1 MPVTRAQKEAQLTE
15 LKEKMSKAESMMFAQ
30 YIGLKVSEVGELRQ
44 KLREANAEMKVA
56 KKTLMRLATKASNLP
71 EISEKNL
78 TGPVACI
85 FSFADPLSGAQVAF
99 KFAKDHA
106 QVKIIGGIYD
116 GKLLT
121 KEEAIEMAKM
131 PGREQL
137 LAMFAS
143 MLRSPLVSF
152 ASMCS
157 SPLTGMARGLSEL
170 AKKNAAAAPA
180 PAAAPQTPPSAS

>member
-15 LKEKMSKAESMMFAQ
+15 LKEKMAKAQSMMFAQ
-30 YIGLKVSEVGELRQ
+30 YIGLTVSEAGELRQ

-56 KKTLMRLATKASNLP
+56 KKTLMRLATKDAGLP
-71 EISEKNL
+71 EIVEKNL
-78 TGPVACI
+78 EGPVACI
-85 FSFADPLSGAQVAF
+85 FSFSDPLSGAQVAF

-106 QVKIIGGIYD
+106 QVKLIGGIYN

-121 KEEAIEMAKM
+121 KEDAVEMAKM

-137 LAMFAS
+137 LAMFAA
-143 MLRSPLVSF
+143 MLQSPLVSF

-170 AKKNAAAAPA
+170 AKKKE
-180 PAAAPQTPPSAS
+180 TSPSAS

>member
-1 MPVTRAQKEAQLTE
+1 MAVTRAQKEATLTE
-15 LKEKMSKAESMMFAQ
+15 LKERMSKAQSMMFAQ
-30 YIGLKVSEVGELRQ
+30 YIGLKVGEIGELRQ

-56 KKTLMRLATKASNLP
+56 KKTLMRLAAKDAKLP
-71 EISEKNL
+71 DISEKNL
-78 TGPVACI
+78 TGPIACI

-106 QVKIIGGIYD
+106 QVKLIGGIFD

-121 KEEAIEMAKM
+121 KEEAMDMARM

-137 LAMFAS
+137 LAMFAT

-170 AKKNAAAAPA
+170 AKKKNAAAPA
-180 PAAAPQTPPSAS
+180 ASAAPESTPSAS

>member
-1 MPVTRAQKEAQLTE
+1 MAVTRAQKEATITE
-15 LKEKMSKAESMMFAQ
+15 LKERMSKAQSMMFAQ
-30 YIGLKVSEVGELRQ
+30 YIGLKVGEIGELRQ

-56 KKTLMRLATKASNLP
+56 KKTLMRLAAKDAKLP
-71 EISEKNL
+71 DISEKNL
-78 TGPVACI
+78 TGPIACI

-106 QVKIIGGIYD
+106 QVKLIGGIFD

-121 KEEAIEMAKM
+121 KEEAMDMARM

-137 LAMFAS
+137 LAMFAT

-152 ASMCS
+152 AQMCNG
-157 SPLTGMARGLSEL
+157 PLAGMARGLSEL
-170 AKKNAAAAPA
+170 AKKNAAA
-180 PAAAPQTPPSAS
+180 PAASAAPESTPSAS

>member
-1 MPVTRAQKEAQLTE
+1 MPVTRAQKEVRLAE
-15 LKEKMSKAESMMFAQ
+15 LKEKMSKAQSTIFAQ
-30 YIGLKVSEVGELRQ
+30 YIGLKVNEVGELRQ
-44 KLREANAEMKVA
+44 KLREADAEMKVG
-56 KKTLMRLATKASNLP
+56 KKTLMRLAAKDANLP

-78 TGPVACI
+78 HGPIACI

-106 QVKIIGGIYD
+106 QVKLIGGIYA

-121 KEEAIEMAKM
+121 KEQAIAMANM
-131 PGREQL
+131 PGKMEL

-152 ASMCS
+152 ASMCQ
-157 SPLTGMARGLSEL
+157 SPLSGFARGLSEL
-170 AKKNAAAAPA
+170 AKKKEA
-180 PAAAPQTPPSAS
+180 TPSAS

>member
-1 MPVTRAQKEAQLTE
+1 MPVTRVQKEEQLTE
-15 LKEKMSKAESMMFAQ
+15 LTEKMGKAQSLMFAQ

-44 KLREANAEMKVA
+44 RLREANAEMKVA

-78 TGPVACI
+78 TGPIACI
-85 FSFADPLSGAQVAF
+85 FSFSDPLSGAQVAF

-121 KEEAIEMAKM
+121 KEEAMEMARM

-143 MLRSPLVSF
+143 MLQSPLVSF
-152 ASMCS
+152 ASICS

-170 AKKNAAAAPA
+170 AKKNAAA
-180 PAAAPQTPPSAS
+180 PAASAAPEATPSAS

>member
-15 LKEKMSKAESMMFAQ
+15 LKEKMSKSQSLMFAQ

-44 KLREANAEMKVA
+44 KLKEVNAEMEVA
-56 KKTLMRLATKASNLP
+56 KKTLMRLATKDAGLP

-85 FSFADPLSGAQVAF
+85 FSFSDPLSGAQVAF

-106 QVKIIGGIYD
+106 QVKIIGGIFD

-121 KEEAIEMAKM
+121 KEEAVEMAKM

-143 MLRSPLVSF
+143 MLQSPLVSF
-152 ASMCS
+152 ASVCS

-170 AKKNAAAAPA
+170 AKKNAASAPA
-180 PAAAPQTPPSAS
+180 PSPSPETPQS